1 MDTVVEQA
9 KIIQDA
15 GHRLTKARLAVLEVL
30 AAADNVLDAA
40 EILSLGRQIHPR
52 LGRVSVYRTLELLS
66 KLGLARKAHNSG
78 GCHSFGRVGRP
89 EGHYLLCRTCGIVAE
104 FPCVGLGGLLDAI
117 AQQSGFTIRGHLLQL
132 EGVCPDC
139 K

>member
-1 MDTVVEQA
+1 MSTVAEQA

-15 GHRLTKARLAVLEVL
+15 GYRLTKARLAILEVL
-30 AAADNVLDAA
+30 AAADNLLDAT
-40 EILSLGRQIHPR
+40 EILRLGREIHPR

-66 KLGLARKAHNSG
+66 KLGLARKAHGAN
-78 GCHSFGRVGRP
+78 GCHSFGLAGRA
-89 EGHYLLCRTCGIVAE
+89 EGHYLVCQVCGVVTE
-104 FPCVGLGGLLDAI
+104 FPCVGLEGLLEAV
-117 AQQSGFTIRGHLLQL
+117 AQQSGFVIRGHLLQL